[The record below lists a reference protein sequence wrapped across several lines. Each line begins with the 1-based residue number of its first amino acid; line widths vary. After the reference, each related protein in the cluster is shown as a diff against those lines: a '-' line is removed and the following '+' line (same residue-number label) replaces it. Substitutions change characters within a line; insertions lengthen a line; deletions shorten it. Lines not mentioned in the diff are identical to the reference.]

1 MTDTNYV
8 GKRLPRYDGMQHA
21 TGKTRYVGDIKLPG
35 MLRVQAWR
43 SPLPSAVIREIDIS
57 RAKKVRGV
65 VAVITGADVPNNLF
79 GGDQPVLADQEV
91 RYPGQEVVAVAAE
104 DLDAAREAVAKIR
117 VELEPRG
124 PILDPLQAMQP
135 GAPRA
140 RPEGNLLL
148 FGERD
153 HLQIRKGDV
162 EQGFAAAD
170 HIVESYFRTAAQEHS
185 PIETQSSIAHTDS
198 MGRTHIY
205 TVTQAVFFNQG
216 TIAAILGKPQAS
228 VHMIGGILG
237 GGFGS
242 KNDPHADHICAVLSL
257 YTGGRPVKWIWT
269 REEEFVASTHRAA
282 THLWFKDGV
291 TKDGRLLARQ
301 IKMVRD
307 GGAYASTNDYV
318 VRKACYGIAGPY
330 NIPNVWID
338 GYSIFTN
345 KRPTSSMRGFGL
357 FQSSFAWDV
366 QMERIAE
373 RIGVDS
379 WRLRFL
385 NAIRDGDTSATRAV
399 QYHCGL
405 IEVMQTA
412 AKRAGMQLDADLL
425 QLTSKQRT
433 HGGAHG

>member
-1 MTDTNYV
+1 MTDTQYV
-8 GKRLPRYDGMQHA
+8 GRRLPRYDGMQHA
-21 TGKTRYVGDIKLPG
+21 TGKTRYVNDIRLPG
-35 MLRVQAWR
+35 MLYVQAWR
-43 SPLPSAVIREIDIS
+43 SPLASAVIRGIDVT
-57 RAKKVRGV
+57 RARTSPGV
-65 VAVITGADVPNNLF
+65 VAVITGKEVPNNIF
-79 GGDQPVLADQEV
+79 GGEQPVLADQEI
-91 RYPGQEVVAVAAE
+91 RYLGQEVVAVAAE
-104 DLDAAREAVAKIR
+104 SLDAAREAVAKVR
-117 VELEPRG
+117 VDLEERK
-124 PILDPLQAMQP
+124 PILDPLQAMEP
-135 GAPRA
+135 GAPKA
-140 RPEGNLLL
+140 RPDGNLMR

-162 EQGFAAAD
+162 DQGFAQAD

-185 PIETQSSIAHTDS
+185 PIETQASIAQTDS

-216 TIAAILGKPQAS
+216 TIAAILGRPQAA

-242 KNDPHADHICAVLSL
+242 KNDPHADPICAVLSL
-257 YTGGRPVKWIWT
+257 YTGGRPVRWVWT
-269 REEEFVASTHRAA
+269 REEEFIASTHRAA

-291 TKDGRLLARQ
+291 TKDGRILARK
-301 IKMVRD
+301 IKTVRD
-307 GGAYASTNDYV
+307 GGAYPSTNDYV
-318 VRKACYGIAGPY
+318 VRKASYGVAGPY

-338 GYSIFTN
+338 AYAVFTN

-357 FQSSFAWDV
+357 YQSSFAWDV

-373 RIGVDS
+373 VLGINS

-399 QYHCGL
+399 QHHCGL

-412 AKRAGMQLDADLL
+412 AKRAGIRLDADLL
-425 QLTSKQRT
+425 AMSSSQPSS
-433 HGGAHG
+433 GGAHV

>member
-1 MTDTNYV
+1 MTDTEYV

-21 TGKTRYVGDIKLPG
+21 TGRTRFVGDIKLPG
-35 MLRVQAWR
+35 MLHVQAWR
-43 SPLPSAVIREIDIS
+43 SPVASARIRDIDIR
-57 RAKKVRGV
+57 RAKATPGV
-65 VAVITGADVPNNLF
+65 VAVITGKDVPNNVF
-79 GGDQPVLADQEV
+79 GGEQPVLADREI
-91 RYPGQEVVAVAAE
+91 RYLGQEVVAVAAE
-104 DLDAAREAVAKIR
+104 TLDAAREAVSRVR
-117 VELEPRG
+117 VELEARP
-124 PILDPLQAMQP
+124 PVLDPIQAMDP
-135 GAPRA
+135 ASTKV
-140 RPEGNLLL
+140 RPDGNLMR

-162 EQGFAAAD
+162 EQGFAQAD
-170 HIVESYFRTAAQEHS
+170 RIVQTYFRTAAQEHS
-185 PIETQSSIAHTDS
+185 PIETQSSIAQTDS
-198 MGRTHIY
+198 MGRTHIH

-216 TIAAILGKPQAS
+216 TIAGILGKPQAA

-242 KNDPHADHICAVLSL
+242 KNDPHGDHICAVLSL
-257 YTGGRPVKWIWT
+257 YTGGRPVRWVWT

-282 THLWFKDGV
+282 THIWFKDGV
-291 TKDGRLLARQ
+291 TKEGRILARK
-301 IKMVRD
+301 IKMIRD
-307 GGAYASTNDYV
+307 GGAYPSTNDYV
-318 VRKACYGIAGPY
+318 IRKASYGIAGPY

-338 GYSIFTN
+338 SYSIFTN

-373 RIGVDS
+373 ALGLDS

-399 QYHCGL
+399 QHHCGL

-412 AKRAGMQLDADLL
+412 AQRAGIRLDGDLL
-425 QLTSKQRT
+425 AMSSQQGSN
-433 HGGAHG
+433 GGAHG

>member
-43 SPLPSAVIREIDIS
+43 SPLASAVIHNVDVS
-57 RAKKVRGV
+57 RAKRVGGV
-65 VAVITGADVPNNLF
+65 VAVITGKDVPNNVF
-79 GGDQPVLADQEV
+79 GGDQPVLADKEI

-104 DLDAAREAVAKIR
+104 TLDAAREAVAR
-117 VELEPRG
+117 VRVDLEERP
-124 PILDPLQAMQP
+124 PVFDPLKAMESGSLP
-135 GAPRA
+135 V
-140 RPEGNLLL
+140 RPEGNLLK

-153 HLQIRKGDV
+153 HLRIRKGNVD
-162 EQGFAAAD
+162 EAFARAD
-170 HIVESYFRTAAQEHS
+170 RIVESTFRTAAQEHS

-205 TVTQAVFFNQG
+205 TVTQAVFFNLG
-216 TIAAILGKPQAS
+216 TIASILGKPQSA

-257 YTGGRPVKWIWT
+257 YTGGRPVKWVWT
-269 REEEFVASTHRAA
+269 REEEFIASTHRAA
-282 THLWFKDGV
+282 TYIWFKDGV
-291 TKDGRLLARQ
+291 TKEGRIVARK

-338 GYSIFTN
+338 GYSVFTN

-366 QMERIAE
+366 QMERIADA
-373 RIGVDS
+373 IGIDS

-412 AKRAGMQLDADLL
+412 AQRAGIRLDADLL
-425 QLTSKQRT
+425 AMSSKQPSSGGS
-433 HGGAHG
+433 HG

>member
-1 MTDTNYV
+1 MADTQYV

-21 TGKTRYVGDIKLPG
+21 TGKTRYVGDIRLPG
-35 MLRVQAWR
+35 MLHVQVWR
-43 SPLPSAVIREIDIS
+43 SPLASAVIRAIDVS
-57 RAKKVRGV
+57 RAKKVPGV
-65 VAVITGADVPNNLF
+65 VAVITGKEVPVNVF
-79 GGDQPVLADQEV
+79 GGEQPVLADKDI
-91 RYPGQEVVAVAAE
+91 RYIGQEVVAVAAE
-104 DLDAAREAVAKIR
+104 DLDAAREAVGRVR
-117 VELEPRG
+117 VELEERQPV
-124 PILDPLQAMQP
+124 LDPLKAMEK
-135 GAPRA
+135 GAA
-140 RPEGNLLL
+140 KVRPDGNLMT

-153 HLQIRKGDV
+153 HFQIRKGDV
-162 EQGFAAAD
+162 DEAFGRAER
-170 HIVESYFRTAAQEHS
+170 IVETYFRTQAQEHS
-185 PIETQSSIAHTDS
+185 PIETQGSIAQTDS
-198 MGRTHIY
+198 MGRTHIH

-269 REEEFVASTHRAA
+269 REEEFVASTHRGA
-282 THLWFKDGV
+282 THIWFKDGV
-291 TKDGRLLARQ
+291 TKDGRILARK

-307 GGAYASTNDYV
+307 GGAYPSTNDYV
-318 VRKACYGIAGPY
+318 IRKASYGIAGPY

-338 GYSIFTN
+338 SYAVFTN

-357 FQSSFAWDV
+357 FQSAFAWDV

-373 RIGVDS
+373 AIGVDS
-379 WRLRFL
+379 LRLRFL

-399 QYHCGL
+399 QWHCGL

-412 AKRAGMQLDADLL
+412 AKRAGMRLDQDLL
-425 QLTSKQRT
+425 AMSSAQGSN
-433 HGGAHG
+433 GGAHG

>member
-1 MTDTNYV
+1 MTDTHYV

-35 MLRVQAWR
+35 MLHVQAWR
-43 SPLPSAVIREIDIS
+43 SPLASAVIRNIDVS
-57 RAKKVRGV
+57 RAKRVRGV
-65 VAVITGADVPNNLF
+65 MAVITGEDVPNNIY
-79 GGDQPVLADQEV
+79 GGDQPVLADKEI
-91 RYPGQEVVAVAAE
+91 RYPGQEVVAIAAE
-104 DLDAAREAVAKIR
+104 NLDAAREAVGRVK
-117 VELEPRG
+117 VELEERSPVF
-124 PILDPLQAMQP
+124 DPLKAMEP
-135 GAPRA
+135 GSPLV
-140 RPEGNLLL
+140 RPEGNLLK

-162 EQGFAAAD
+162 DRALARAD
-170 HIVESYFRTAAQEHS
+170 HVVESAFRTAAQEHS

-216 TIAAILGKPQAS
+216 TIASVLGKPQSA

-257 YTGGRPVKWIWT
+257 YTAGRPVKWVWT

-282 THLWFKDGV
+282 TFIWFKDGV
-291 TKDGRLLARQ
+291 SRDGHILARK

-307 GGAYASTNDYV
+307 GGAYSSTNDYV
-318 VRKACYGIAGPY
+318 VRKASYGIAGPY

-338 GYSIFTN
+338 SYAVFTN

-357 FQSSFAWDV
+357 YQSSFAWDV

-373 RIGVDS
+373 VIGADS

-412 AKRAGMQLDADLL
+412 AQRAGILLDKDLL
-425 QLTSKQRT
+425 EMSSTQGSN
-433 HGGAHG
+433 GGAHG

>member
-1 MTDTNYV
+1 MTDTQYV

-21 TGKTRYVGDIKLPG
+21 TGRTRYVNDIRLPG
-35 MLRVQAWR
+35 MLYVQAWR
-43 SPLPSAVIREIDIS
+43 SPLASAVIRRIDVT
-57 RAKKVRGV
+57 RARNSPGV
-65 VAVITGADVPNNLF
+65 VAVITGKEVPNNIF
-79 GGDQPVLADQEV
+79 GGEQPVLADQEI
-91 RYPGQEVVAVAAE
+91 RYRGQEVVAVAAE
-104 DLDAAREAVAKIR
+104 SLDAAREAVGR
-117 VELEPRG
+117 VRVDLEERE
-124 PILDPLQAMQP
+124 PILDPLLAMEP
-135 GAPRA
+135 GASKA
-140 RPEGNLLL
+140 RPDGNLMR

-162 EQGFAAAD
+162 DKGFAQAD
-170 HIVESYFRTAAQEHS
+170 RIVESYFRTAAQEHS
-185 PIETQSSIAHTDS
+185 PIETQASIAQTDS

-216 TIAAILGKPQAS
+216 TIAAILGKPQAA

-242 KNDPHADHICAVLSL
+242 KNDPHADPICAVLSL
-257 YTGGRPVKWIWT
+257 HTGGRPVKWIWT

-291 TKDGRLLARQ
+291 TKEGRILARK
-301 IKMVRD
+301 IKTVRD
-307 GGAYASTNDYV
+307 GGAYPSTNDYV
-318 VRKACYGIAGPY
+318 VRKASYGVAGPY

-338 GYSIFTN
+338 AYSVFTN

-357 FQSSFAWDV
+357 YQSSFAWDV

-373 RIGVDS
+373 VLGIDS
-379 WRLRFL
+379 WRLRFV

-412 AKRAGMQLDADLL
+412 AKRAGIQLDGDLL
-425 QLTSKQRT
+425 AMSSSKPTS
-433 HGGAHG
+433 GGAHV